1 MLSLLAAALIVLAQ
15 PEPPI
20 DPTHITRD
28 GAIERWDEAMPIG
41 SGVVG
46 ALIWGKN
53 NVIYVSID
61 SGELWDERL
70 PEALTSPDF
79 TYAKMIALKEAKDHA
94 AHVKL
99 FDEPYDTIPY
109 PTKLPVGRVE
119 LEFPAANTIQRF
131 DLDLVTGTVYVTLA
145 GFPTPVQFK
154 ASGPMISAR
163 IPGDNKP
170 IIRLLRPTG
179 LDRLG
184 YQPGKW
190 EENKTAM
197 QFIQKCSNNLEYAL
211 RAVWYHRAQDTAV
224 IMFPWSN
231 LAGPIPALAP
241 KPPPPPDSSRIVH
254 YSTPEPD
261 PSHTRPGAWSASSIT
276 IPDARLQRQYNLC
289 KHLYIAGSEPLS
301 PPMPLQGLWT
311 ADEGGLPPWK
321 GDYHNDL
328 NTQMTYLAYHA
339 AALRDQG
346 LSFINYNWNLL
357 PRYRKFAKDFYNV
370 DGAVVPGV
378 MSLAGNPLGGWGQYS
393 LSPTHS
399 AWIAQTFYLHWKH
412 TMDPV
417 FLRERAYPWC
427 SEVGNA
433 LAALLNPDGTLPLS
447 SSPEIHDNSYA
458 AWLPPNSNYDGALLR
473 FLFSINAEMADA
485 TGDPAAA
492 DRWRKT
498 LALLAPLD
506 IDPTTHALTFAKG
519 QPFDQSHRHFSH
531 AMAIH
536 PLGLITIEGSD
547 DDRKTI
553 AATLD
558 QIEAKGTKQWCG
570 YSFAWFSAMC
580 ARAGQPQ
587 RALKYLRD
595 YERAFTGPNGFHLNG
610 DQSKSGLSDFTY
622 RPFTLE
628 GNFLAME
635 AMHEMLLQS
644 WGGVV
649 RVFPAVDPSWADV
662 SFDNLSAQGGFR
674 IGATRRAA
682 QTVSVTILAEA
693 PGILHLRDPFPG
705 RTVKWN
711 REDVKLVGGDW
722 TVELKVGDEVNGHAS
737 DP

>member
-94 AHVKL
+94 AHIKL

-145 GFPTPVQFK
+145 GFPAPVQFK

-170 IIRLLRPTG
+170 VIRLLRPTG
-179 LDRLG
+179 LDKLG
-184 YQPGKW
+184 YQPAKW

-224 IMFPWSN
+224 IMFPLVN
-231 LAGPIPALAP
+231 LSGHPLHSPP
-241 KPPPPPDSSRIVH
+241 VPPPPDSSASSTTHPRARP
-254 YSTPEPD
+254 STPV
-261 PSHTRPGAWSASSIT
+261 PGAWSTSSIT

-339 AALRDQG
+339 AALGDQG

-378 MSLAGNPLGGWGQYS
+378 MSLAGNPLGGWGPH
-393 LSPTHS
+393 LPSPHP
-399 AWIAQTFYLHWKH
+399 QRLDRPDLLPPLKH

-417 FLRERAYPWC
+417 FLRER
-427 SEVGNA
+427 V
-433 LAALLNPDGTLPLS
+433 PLV
-447 SSPEIHDNSYA
+447 
-458 AWLPPNSNYDGALLR
+458 
-473 FLFSINAEMADA
+473 
-485 TGDPAAA
+485 
-492 DRWRKT
+492 
-498 LALLAPLD
+498 
-506 IDPTTHALTFAKG
+506 
-519 QPFDQSHRHFSH
+519 
-531 AMAIH
+531 
-536 PLGLITIEGSD
+536 
-547 DDRKTI
+547 
-553 AATLD
+553 
-558 QIEAKGTKQWCG
+558 
-570 YSFAWFSAMC
+570 
-580 ARAGQPQ
+580 Q
-587 RALKYLRD
+587 RSR
-595 YERAFTGPNGFHLNG
+595 
-610 DQSKSGLSDFTY
+610 
-622 RPFTLE
+622 
-628 GNFLAME
+628 
-635 AMHEMLLQS
+635 
-644 WGGVV
+644 
-649 RVFPAVDPSWADV
+649 
-662 SFDNLSAQGGFR
+662 
-674 IGATRRAA
+674 
-682 QTVSVTILAEA
+682 
-693 PGILHLRDPFPG
+693 
-705 RTVKWN
+705 
-711 REDVKLVGGDW
+711 
-722 TVELKVGDEVNGHAS
+722 
-737 DP
+737 